1 MPGMLAKKIGMTTIF
16 AENGNAIPVS
26 VLQAGPC
33 VVYSVKSKDNDGY
46 EAIQLG
52 FGEKKEKSANKAQ
65 LEYYKKNGL
74 KVPYLLQEFRNYE
87 TPNYKI
93 GDEIRVEMFQVGEK
107 VKVSGKSKG
116 KGFQGVM
123 KRHNFGGVGG
133 TTHGQSDRLR
143 APGSIGSSSYP
154 SRVFKGMK
162 MAGRMGFDN
171 VTVRNLKVVKVD
183 TDKNLILVQG
193 AVPGAINSIVTINK

>member
-87 TPNYKI
+87 APNYKV
-93 GDEIRVEMFQVGEK
+93 GDEIKVEIFQVGEK
-107 VKVSGKSKG
+107 VKISGKSKG